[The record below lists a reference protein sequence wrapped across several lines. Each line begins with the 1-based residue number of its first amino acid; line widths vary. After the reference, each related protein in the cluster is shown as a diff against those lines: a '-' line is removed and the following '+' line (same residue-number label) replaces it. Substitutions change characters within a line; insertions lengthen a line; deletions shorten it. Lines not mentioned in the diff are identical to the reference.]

1 MKRANKLAQETCE
14 RACARNVRTSL
25 RMKRAN
31 ELAHKGIKT
40 IKVGDKPLVKGA
52 CLLPFF
58 IFTFFI
64 FTFFTFRKIQKDL
77 KKKCFRCK
85 IIQLSTRDQ

>member
-1 MKRANKLAQETCE
+1 M
-14 RACARNVRTSL
+14 RTSL
-25 RMKRAN
+25 RKKRAN

-40 IKVGDKPLVKGA
+40 IKVGDKPLVRV
-52 CLLPFF
+52 LVSYLFF

-77 KKKCFRCK
+77 KKKMV
-85 IIQLSTRDQ
+85 

>member
-1 MKRANKLAQETCE
+1 M
-14 RACARNVRTSL
+14 RTSL
-25 RMKRAN
+25 RKKRAN

-58 IFTFFI
+58 YFYLLYVYLFYF
-64 FTFFTFRKIQKDL
+64 
-77 KKKCFRCK
+77 
-85 IIQLSTRDQ
+85 